1 MAFRRACSYE
11 ATIKTPV
18 SPSEYSA
25 ILVTFKQG
33 DVAVQKRLADL
44 ELTLTS
50 VIVRLTQEE
59 TASFVAKKNVY
70 LQIRCYAAEY
80 DAPGSKIW
88 ALPVEDALDDVEL
101 PEDVPNE

>member
-18 SPSEYSA
+18 DPSNYSA
-25 ILVTFKQG
+25 ILVTFEQG
-33 DVAVQKRLADL
+33 NVSVQKRLN

-50 VIVRLTQEE
+50 TTVVVKLTQAE
-59 TASFVAKKNVY
+59 TALFTAKKNVY
-70 LQIRCYAAEY
+70 LQIRCYASTY

-101 PEDVPNE
+101 PEVEPNE